1 MRRSL
6 GRGSIDIAARQAT
19 MDLPIKLR
27 HLPGRIVAGAFILN
41 SGLNKRHADEG
52 TVARL
57 HGMATGT
64 YPFLGKIPAPLFVK
78 LLSTGEIT
86 LGAALLLPLVP
97 SGLAATTIRVHQ
109 TARDEEDRPGQ
120 AQQLG
125 YRHRA
130 WLRLHRLGRVPRFTE
145 DFLAKLTTAGG
156 RGG

>member
-1 MRRSL
+1 
-6 GRGSIDIAARQAT
+6 

-64 YPFLGKIPAPLFVK
+64 YPFLGK